1 MNSLKKTSPSSSS
14 KDNNLQEEQY
24 LYLTTRGRKSGV
36 PREIEI
42 WFTHREG
49 RFYLIAEYPTSNW
62 IRNLVACP
70 QVEVRVAGNSFRAV
84 ARVHSPETD
93 LARAIQQLSRD
104 KYGWGDG
111 LVVEL
116 TPQNLELTP
125 ENQELRPEN

>member
-14 KDNNLQEEQY
+14 KDNSLQKEQY

-36 PREIEI
+36 SREIEI

-49 RFYLIAEYPTSNW
+49 RFYVIAEYATSNW
-62 IRNLVACP
+62 IRNLVGCP
-70 QVEVRVAGNSFRAV
+70 QVEIRVAGNSFRAG
-84 ARVHSPETD
+84 ARVLSPETE

-116 TPQNLELTP
+116 TPENLELTS

>member
-14 KDNNLQEEQY
+14 KDNNLQKEQY

-49 RFYLIAEYPTSNW
+49 RFYLIAEYATSNW
-62 IRNLVACP
+62 IRNLVAHP
-70 QVEVRVAGNSFRAV
+70 RVEIRVAGNSFRAG
-84 ARVHSPETD
+84 ARVLSPETE
-93 LARAIQQLSRD
+93 LTRSIQQLSRD

-116 TPQNLELTP
+116 TPENGELTSGEP
-125 ENQELRPEN
+125 GTET